1 MNIFL
6 QTILEYLGEVVGL
19 VIVTLL
25 GIFGS
30 WLLSKL
36 KNQTNLK
43 NIAAATEEVI
53 KAAQTTVMELQQTLV
68 TDWKA
73 SQNGKLT
80 EEQKL
85 ELQDKVLTIT
95 MDKLSDPVIG
105 LLEGAKV
112 DLMTTIMSAAEAY
125 IAQLKKPE

>member
-36 KNQTNLK
+36 KNQTHLK

-95 MDKLSDPVIG
+95 MDKLSDPVIS

-112 DLMTTIMSAAEAY
+112 DLMTVIMSAAEAY
-125 IAQLKKPE
+125 VGKLKKPE